1 MSSGNF
7 RSSPRVANASAKF
20 SLFLA
25 TLNAR
30 TLPLPKKDLVE
41 SQPRT
46 RKYPQACN
54 HPNFFGVTL
63 TSGIWWKLEDN
74 QLQIVWGTQ
83 EPAAESIV
91 ECVHCKCQ
99 KGYKTRRCSCYKSGL
114 KCTELCQCNSCENS
128 DILPDELIELEAE
141 FLENEFELEE
151 GDVDD
156 DDY

>member
-1 MSSGNF
+1 MSSGKF
-7 RSSPRVANASAKF
+7 WSSPSVANISAKF

-25 TLNAR
+25 NLNAR

-54 HPNFFGVTL
+54 YPNFLASPSPVGH
-63 TSGIWWKLEDN
+63 GWKLKDN

-83 EPAAESIV
+83 EPAPESIL
-91 ECVHCKCQ
+91 ECVQCKCQ
-99 KGYKTRRCSCYKSGL
+99 KGYKARCSCYKSDL
-114 KCTELCQCNSCENS
+114 KCTELCQCKSCENS
-128 DILPDELIELEAE
+128 DILADELIELEAQ
-141 FLENEFELEE
+141 FLKNNFELEE
-151 GDVDD
+151 CDVDD

>member
-1 MSSGNF
+1 MSSGKF

-30 TLPLPKKDLVE
+30 ALPLPKRDLVKL
-41 SQPRT
+41 QPTT

-54 HPNFFGVTL
+54 YPNFLASPSPVGY
-63 TSGIWWKLEDN
+63 GWKLKDN

-83 EPAAESIV
+83 EPAPESIL

-99 KGYKTRRCSCYKSGL
+99 KGYKTRR
-114 KCTELCQCNSCENS
+114 
-128 DILPDELIELEAE
+128 
-141 FLENEFELEE
+141 
-151 GDVDD
+151 
-156 DDY
+156 

>member
-1 MSSGNF
+1 MSSGKF
-7 RSSPRVANASAKF
+7 WSSPRVANTSAKF

-25 TLNAR
+25 NLNAR

-46 RKYPQACN
+46 RKYLQACN
-54 HPNFFGVTL
+54 YPNFLASPSPVGH
-63 TSGIWWKLEDN
+63 GWKLEDN

-83 EPAAESIV
+83 EPAPESIL

-99 KGYKTRRCSCYKSGL
+99 KGYKTRRCSCYKSDL

-128 DILPDELIELEAE
+128 DILADELIELEAQ
-141 FLENEFELEE
+141 FLENKFKLKEC
-151 GDVDD
+151 DVDD
-156 DDY
+156 DY